1 MVINRVINHHI
12 AGVTDHVINS
22 ELFFLL
28 LKLHVEESKAQVGD
42 QQLTHTYTHTH
53 TQPRE
58 TTESEQSDFITGSIK
73 LSPVKIKIY
82 RHEHRAKKR
91 TSETGR

>member
-22 ELFFLL
+22 ELFCFFLS
-28 LKLHVEESKAQVGD
+28 LKLHVEKSKAHAGD
-42 QQLTHTYTHTH
+42 QQLTHTHAH
-53 TQPRE
+53 TQQRE

-73 LSPVKIKIY
+73 LSAVKLQIY
-82 RHEHRAKKR
+82 RHEHRV
-91 TSETGR
+91 